1 MAETYSI
8 NEFAERYHFT
18 RHEVIR
24 LIFLG
29 ELKPRREHGNSVLT
43 ETDMVRYVWRK
54 KRGLCRS

>member
-1 MAETYSI
+1 MSSRNGI
-8 NEFAERYHFT
+8 ISPR
-18 RHEVIR
+18 REVIR

-43 ETDMVRYVWRK
+43 ESDMVRYVWRK